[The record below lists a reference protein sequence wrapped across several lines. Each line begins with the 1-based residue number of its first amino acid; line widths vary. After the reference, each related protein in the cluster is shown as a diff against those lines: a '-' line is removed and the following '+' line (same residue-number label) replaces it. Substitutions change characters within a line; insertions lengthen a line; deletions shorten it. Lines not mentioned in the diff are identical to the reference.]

1 MNTTFLHLTD
11 LHIVHADDPEPGTAT
26 DTTAAMKEV
35 RAMLDD
41 ITPRPSFIAISGDLT
56 NKGEQASFEALR
68 ALMEGIDVPVLY
80 AVGNHDTRAGFYA
93 GFLQEP
99 ERSGYYDYDQ
109 LIDGVHVIVLD
120 SSREDRIGGML
131 DDSQLDWLAEALER
145 NADAPKILVVHHPV
159 SLSEDDADWLCLR
172 APDAARLRETIAGKP
187 VAGILSGHT
196 HENRISHWHGVP
208 VIVTQGQHSA
218 KDVLSPV
225 GEFRSVTGVTFS
237 VCTLRDSG
245 LTANYVTLASD
256 RAHLST
262 HTMADIEAYEANLVA
277 KIEA

>member
-26 DTTAAMKEV
+26 DTTAAMKDV
-35 RAMLDD
+35 RAMVDG
-41 ITPRPSFIAISGDLT
+41 IAPRPSFIAISGDLT

-68 ALMEGIDVPVLY
+68 ALMEGVDVPVLY
-80 AVGNHDTRAGFYA
+80 ALGNHDSRAGFYA

-99 ERSGYYDYDQ
+99 KRSGYYDHDQ
-109 LIDGVHVIVLD
+109 MIDGVHVIVLD
-120 SSREDRIGGML
+120 SSREDRIGGVL
-131 DDSQLDWLAEALER
+131 DDSQFTWLGAALDR
-145 NADAPKILVVHHPV
+145 HPDAPKILVIHHPV
-159 SLSEDDADWLCLR
+159 AVSDDDPEWLSLR
-172 APDAARLRETIAGKP
+172 ASDAARLRETIAGKP

-196 HENRISHWHGVP
+196 HENRMSHWYGVP

-218 KDVLSPV
+218 KDVLSPA

-262 HTMADIEAYEANLVA
+262 HTKADIEAYEANLIA
-277 KIEA
+277 KTDA